1 MYHKGVLKWLRMNL
15 IRNLGRYWHPVLRS
29 DIPSGVER
37 CELCDKLFDYEDLV
51 LLETERGIT
60 MKRYLVLDEP
70 YGGKGIIG
78 SVDSLD
84 DIPYPNLVGEVIDT
98 KDGKVYGYT
107 GVKWELNEN
116 IPDGMGD
123 GKDLSDRILEESVKW
138 QGVPYYVDPENGSD
152 DNDGLDVN
160 TPVKTVGKAVELSCL
175 TIGRSKIYVK
185 GDSHIEEFRV

>member
-1 MYHKGVLKWLRMNL
+1 
-15 IRNLGRYWHPVLRS
+15 
-29 DIPSGVER
+29 
-37 CELCDKLFDYEDLV
+37 
-51 LLETERGIT
+51 

-98 KDGKVYGYT
+98 AEGKVYGYT
-107 GVKWELNEN
+107 GVEWELNED
-116 IPDGMGD
+116 IPDGMGE

-138 QGVPYYVDPENGSD
+138 SGVPYYVDPENGSN
-152 DNDGLDVN
+152 DNDGLSVSM
-160 TPVKTVGKAVELSCL
+160 PVKTVAKAIELSCL

-185 GDSHIEEFRV
+185 GDSHVEEFRV